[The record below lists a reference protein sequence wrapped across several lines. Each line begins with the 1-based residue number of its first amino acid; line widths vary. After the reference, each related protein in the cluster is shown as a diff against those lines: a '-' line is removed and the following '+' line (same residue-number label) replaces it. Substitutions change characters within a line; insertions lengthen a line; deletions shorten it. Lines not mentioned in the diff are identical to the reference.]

1 MVKASLFMT
10 CVADTIYPDVGE
22 HVYRL
27 LRRHGVSLD
36 FPTQQTCCGQPM
48 YNAGYKAEARRLALH
63 FVETFERSE
72 YVVTPSGSCAAMVR
86 YTYPQLFEDDP
97 ATLAR
102 VRAVTGRVFEFSQFM
117 VDVLGLEDLGAR
129 HTGRATYHRSCHM
142 TRELGVTE
150 QPVRLLKRVVGLE
163 YVEMERADL
172 CCGFGGTFA
181 VKMPEVSC
189 AMADE
194 KLGFAVQTGASMVVG
209 SDLACL
215 MNLEGRARRQGIPL
229 RFLHLAT
236 LLAEG
241 VGLA

>member
-10 CVADTIYPDVGE
+10 CLADTMFPEVGE

-27 LRRHGVSLD
+27 LRRHGVVLD
-36 FPTQQTCCGQPM
+36 FPMQQTCCGQPM
-48 YNAGYKAEARRLALH
+48 YNSGYHDEARRLALH

-86 YTYPQLFEDDP
+86 YTYPQLFEGDP
-97 ATLAR
+97 AALAR
-102 VRAVTGRVFEFSQFM
+102 VRTVTNRVYEFSQFL
-117 VDVLGLEDLGAR
+117 VEVLGIDDLGAR
-129 HTGRATYHRSCHM
+129 VSGRATYHRSCHM
-142 TRELGVTE
+142 SREIGVVE
-150 QPVRLLKRVVGLE
+150 PPVRLLKRVAGLQ
-163 YVEMERADL
+163 YVEMDRSDL

-181 VKMPEVSC
+181 IKMPEISV

-194 KLGFAVQTGASMVVG
+194 KLGKAVETGAAMVVG
-209 SDLACL
+209 SDMGCL
-215 MNLEGRARRQGIPL
+215 MHLEGRSRRQGIPL